1 MSALP
6 GPQEWDFLEPAQ
18 RNDALGRLG
27 PYCLLDVLGAGGMG
41 VVFRAEDT
49 HLQRLVALKVLRPSL
64 AASAAARERFLCE
77 ARAAAAVEH
86 DHIVSIWQVGEHGGI
101 PFLAMPLL
109 RGESL
114 DRRLDREG
122 RLPVAEVLRIGRET
136 ARGLAAAHA
145 QGLVHCDIKPA
156 NLWLEEVGVP
166 PSGGLHSPP
175 EGGTPTGRVKILDFG
190 LARAAGDAMDWTCE
204 DAGGGTPCWMAPE
217 QSRGGSMDGR
227 ADLFSLG
234 CVLYRMATGQLPFQ
248 GTDSMA
254 TLIAAAVDQPKLP
267 TEIRPELDPA
277 LSDLVMRL
285 LAKDPA
291 QRPPSAEATA
301 QALEAIEGGIRHP
314 QMVAGAAAWH
324 PLPAR
329 RHWPSRL
336 VAAAV
341 LLLVPGPV
349 GPALPDSVPESIK
362 LIRQVA
368 GRAVI
373 APTPW
378 TEKRPRG
385 EETDAVAKVEEQR
398 NAVGCDIRCT
408 QADLE
413 VLESRL
419 EKRKAPV
426 AAASLSA
433 AVDADEEVRDLR
445 SRIAKARGVL
455 DEYRSRGCDPGRPTP
470 RAAARAVAD
479 LQARLDQ
486 RVKEIEEGV
495 QSPADDREPLRQ
507 ARLELVA
514 RLEALRK
521 VYDGL
526 EADLDKLKHRKAKAD
541 HLLPDNPQQPLAR
554 IPGTPPK
561 QR

>member
-18 RNDALGRLG
+18 RSDALGRLG

-49 HLQRLVALKVLRPSL
+49 HLRRPVALKVLRPSL

-114 DRRLDREG
+114 DRRLDCEG

-175 EGGTPTGRVKILDFG
+175 EGGTPTGRVKVLDFG
-190 LARAAGDAMDWTCE
+190 LARPAGNAVDWTC
-204 DAGGGTPCWMAPE
+204 DDGGGTPCWMAPE
-217 QSRGGSMDGR
+217 QARGLTVDGR

-234 CVLYRMATGQLPFQ
+234 CVLYRMATGELPFQ

-254 TLIAAAVDQPKLP
+254 TLIAAAVDQPKP
-267 TEIRPELDPA
+267 PIEIRPELDPA

-291 QRPPSAEATA
+291 QRPHSAEATA
-301 QALEAIEGGIRHP
+301 QVLEAIEGGIRQP
-314 QMVAGAAAWH
+314 QKVAGAVGSH
-324 PLPAR
+324 LLPAR
-329 RHWPSRL
+329 HPWRSRL

-349 GPALPDSVPESIK
+349 GPALPESVPVSITPV
-362 LIRQVA
+362 RRVA
-368 GRAVI
+368 DRAAI
-373 APTPW
+373 APTSW
-378 TEKRPRG
+378 TEERPRG
-385 EETDAVAKVEEQR
+385 EETAAIGNVVEQR
-398 NAVGCDIRCT
+398 NAVGCDIRRT

-413 VLESRL
+413 ILEGRL
-419 EKRKAPV
+419 AKRKAPASPV
-426 AAASLSA
+426 ALSS
-433 AVDADEEVRDLR
+433 AVEADEEMRDLR
-445 SRIAKARGVL
+445 TRLNKARGVL
-455 DEYRSRGCDPGRPTP
+455 ADYRSRGYDPGRPTP
-470 RAAARAVAD
+470 RAAARTVAD

-486 RVKEIEEGV
+486 RVKEIEEDLR
-495 QSPADDREPLRQ
+495 SRDDDREPLRQ
-507 ARLELVA
+507 ARLRLLA

-526 EADLDKLKHRKAKAD
+526 EADLDKRKGRKAKPETVGQPP
-541 HLLPDNPQQPLAR
+541 PD
-554 IPGTPPK
+554 IPMKVVGVPGH
-561 QR
+561 